1 VDYENYPPTTIYWQI
16 VNDGTSNDDFVA
28 GEPGGAQLGNFQISG
43 TGSTSFS
50 WTTTEDLTTEGNEN
64 YLLQVGTFL
73 GGTDLLNET
82 LTITDTSI
90 TPPTPTYSL
99 APGGANNINE
109 GSGLQFNVGG
119 TDVPAGTYYWT
130 IETGAE
136 DFATTDGTVSVSAGT
151 GLTLGSFIV
160 TPTEDATTEGTE
172 QFTVALRSVSITGD
186 ILASSGA
193 DINDT
198 SLDPEPTYTLTPAAD
213 NVDEGSSLTFT
224 VGGTDVPD
232 GTYYWTIETNA
243 GDFSTGSG
251 EVSVTNSSGSF
262 TVTPD
267 TDTTTE
273 GSETFTVSLRADSIA
288 GDILVT
294 SDSVTIND
302 TSLTPEPTYQIA
314 PRANN
319 VNEGRVK

>member
-1 VDYENYPPTTIYWQI
+1 MPISQILLTAGSGGSPTPAINIYGWTNRINEGSTNTVYVDYEDYPSTTIYWRI
-16 VNDGTSNDDFVA
+16 VNDGTENADWLNGTIPSGSFAIN
-28 GEPGGAQLGNFQISG
+28 G

-50 WTTTEDLTTEGNEN
+50 WTTAEDLTTEGDQN
-64 YLLQVGTFL
+64 YLLEVGTTL
-73 GGTDLLNET
+73 GGNDLLNET

-151 GLTLGSFIV
+151 GSSLGSFIL
-160 TPTEDATTEGTE
+160 TPSADATTEGTE

-198 SLDPEPTYTLTPAAD
+198 SLDPEPVTALVSAWNNVSNWLLPSVAGNPDLTPVVAGWTVTGPFAFTATVIGSPFS
-213 NVDEGSSLTFT
+213 NGTNWVIPVDASLAEFTPSNAGNYTFT
-224 VGGTDVPD
+224 PP
-232 GTYYWTIETNA
+232 A
-243 GDFSTGSG
+243 
-251 EVSVTNSSGSF
+251 
-262 TVTPD
+262 
-267 TDTTTE
+267 
-273 GSETFTVSLRADSIA
+273 
-288 GDILVT
+288 
-294 SDSVTIND
+294 
-302 TSLTPEPTYQIA
+302 
-314 PRANN
+314 
-319 VNEGRVK
+319 